1 METRA
6 TNFLITNKTFVYRS
20 GSQTKGH
27 GRDPFEGSPN
37 FESEN
42 KLALISSKKPQ
53 ILRLCL

>member
-27 GRDPFEGSPN
+27 GRDPFGGSPN
-37 FESEN
+37 F
-42 KLALISSKKPQ
+42 
-53 ILRLCL
+53 